1 MKNILKGLVSND
13 FLSIAKAISLVEND
27 YPEKEELIKSLYPLK
42 NKAHRIGITGPPGAG
57 KSSITNK
64 LIQHYLSKNKKI
76 AVLLVDPSSPF
87 TKGAVLGDRIRMNT
101 YYENPNIFIRSLAS
115 RGHKGGLVKNINEIS
130 NILEF
135 SNFDIIIFETVGV
148 GQIELDVVESVDTV
162 AVVLV
167 PESGDDIQ
175 IMKAGLIEIADIF
188 VVNKYDRKDGD
199 KLCLV
204 LQNMLALIQ
213 NKEYI
218 PKINK
223 TIAIENKGIED
234 LVKNIYN
241 HRKYLLDNDIISNNN
256 NKRIVNDINK
266 ILNNQYSKE
275 FWTDD
280 RKKYL
285 EKLLYQSKDAINPY
299 DVINKLKTL

>member
-1 MKNILKGLVSND
+1 M
-13 FLSIAKAISLVEND
+13 
-27 YPEKEELIKSLYPLK
+27 
-42 NKAHRIGITGPPGAG
+42 
-57 KSSITNK
+57 
-64 LIQHYLSKNKKI
+64 
-76 AVLLVDPSSPF
+76 
-87 TKGAVLGDRIRMNT
+87 
-101 YYENPNIFIRSLAS
+101 
-115 RGHKGGLVKNINEIS
+115 VKNINEIS

-188 VVNKYDRKDGD
+188 VVNKYDRKDRD

-234 LVKNIYN
+234 LVENIYN
-241 HRKYLLDNDIISNNN
+241 HRKYL
-256 NKRIVNDINK
+256 
-266 ILNNQYSKE
+266 
-275 FWTDD
+275 F
-280 RKKYL
+280 
-285 EKLLYQSKDAINPY
+285 
-299 DVINKLKTL
+299 